1 MKKYSWLF
9 ILLGCLYLNLV
20 AIPSVYAQEITFNI
34 PVLGEKFF
42 QHDTSK
48 VRLVWA
54 EDKKTGSQVGYILKG
69 DFFDSELQSASW
81 DGAIVDGKAAGKGH
95 LQIVLKRTI
104 AAVVSKEVNSKAQ
117 IIEYFIQG
125 DVEMEAGL
133 LHGAANL
140 ERVAKNSTDVA
151 KDNKGTVVSF
161 TGTFIAGLEEG
172 YGKMLW
178 QDKVLFEGEWKAGW
192 EDKGYLLKVGGPAL
206 RFTYEGEINQGKANG
221 IGKVTIRNFGTY
233 EGEFKDGKY
242 HGEGIFRY
250 QSFHKGGL
258 NRDDEIAGGA
268 SFVGTFSND
277 QANGY
282 GVFKDGHGQIIYAG
296 QWQNGKAVN
305 NN

>member
-1 MKKYSWLF
+1 M
-9 ILLGCLYLNLV
+9 
-20 AIPSVYAQEITFNI
+20 
-34 PVLGEKFF
+34 
-42 QHDTSK
+42 
-48 VRLVWA
+48 
-54 EDKKTGSQVGYILKG
+54 
-69 DFFDSELQSASW
+69 
-81 DGAIVDGKAAGKGH
+81 DGKAADKGH

-125 DVEMEAGL
+125 DVEMLEGL

-178 QDKVLFEGEWKAGW
+178 QDKVLFEGDWKAGW
-192 EDKGYLLKVGGPAL
+192 EDKGYL
-206 RFTYEGEINQGKANG
+206 
-221 IGKVTIRNFGTY
+221 
-233 EGEFKDGKY
+233 
-242 HGEGIFRY
+242 RY

-282 GVFKDGHGQIIYAG
+282 GVYKDRRGQIIYAG